1 MFTLIMI
8 RFNLDYYQ
16 QICQSFSQNECQR
29 YPEIFFENV
38 LVKALT
44 TTRIKSHLSLHP
56 KSHSTKIL
64 FRYKTKQYW
73 KVTIFETKMQLVLQ
87 LFVELHTIGK
97 TYSRITL
104 TMVFN
109 ELSHRTKLQKTW
121 NSKKFNL
128 RLLNWI
134 LFRFFGVIF
143 HFGDTISM

>member
-1 MFTLIMI
+1 MM
-8 RFNLDYYQ
+8 YV
-16 QICQSFSQNECQR
+16 CQSYLQFVICFFATICIIQIVHFQQMVYVCPSYSQNECQR

-38 LVKALT
+38 LVKALA

-73 KVTIFETKMQLVLQ
+73 KVTISETKMHLVLQ
-87 LFVELHTIGK
+87 LFVELHKIGK
-97 TYSRITL
+97 TYSRYTL

-121 NSKKFNL
+121 NSKNFNL
-128 RLLNWI
+128 RLLN
-134 LFRFFGVIF
+134 
-143 HFGDTISM
+143 